1 MIKIVEKIVEIAVI
15 EKVPREIVVEVPR
28 IIEEIVE
35 VDQPYEVYIDRPF
48 LDKREIFENRYSE
61 LQNIRDKYKI
71 LLDAHQEKEKLF
83 REDTRRLRE
92 YEQQNKHFIRNEKTL
107 KMNEINKLENV
118 SDSNE
123 QTIRSFQDKQNQLY
137 AELERLVQ

>member
-1 MIKIVEKIVEIAVI
+1 
-15 EKVPREIVVEVPR
+15 
-28 IIEEIVE
+28 
-35 VDQPYEVYIDRPF
+35 VYIDRPF